1 MKYWTNHQAR
11 TNQTTEADQLN
22 AELRSSQSAI
32 TTLDRTQTPAQA
44 YNNTNVV
51 TNAVRQVWA
60 SGGQP
65 AGLQGPL
72 WGSGTTRGEQENI
85 RATTANTLATQF
97 RAVTYQE
104 YSGGWRTA
112 HTQTLTGFQGGQLH
126 IEWAGLAAIFP
137 AFQQTN
143 HNNHPPNQKRMRLRI
158 SVAGVVMVER
168 LGTAKSM
175 DSFRIFGSGLYPQGD
190 LTVEYEWRFT
200 PAGQDDA
207 IVYTGA
213 PAAGKHLMQAHV
225 FGSKV
230 LAIARYR

>member
-126 IEWAGLAAIFP
+126 
-137 AFQQTN
+137 
-143 HNNHPPNQKRMRLRI
+143 QKRMRLRI

-190 LTVEYEWRFT
+190 LNVEYEWRFT